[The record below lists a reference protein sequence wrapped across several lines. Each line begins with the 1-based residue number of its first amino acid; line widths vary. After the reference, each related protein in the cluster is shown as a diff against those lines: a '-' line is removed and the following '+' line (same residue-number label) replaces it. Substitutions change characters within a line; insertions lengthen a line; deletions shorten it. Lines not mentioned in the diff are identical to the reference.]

1 MTHITYP
8 AQMDCGNGTPMWRA
22 LELAWDAY
30 CAGSFPVGAVLTD
43 PDGVIVAEGRNH
55 AGESIAP
62 DGLMRGTVIA
72 HAEMSV
78 LAQLPQSD
86 YADYTLWTTLEPC
99 LLCQAA
105 ATMSHI
111 GHVRYLAPDSICDGL
126 DALPSINA
134 HAKRR
139 YPEIVGPG
147 VGAEATFASVLPMA
161 VLASSFRYGFAVG
174 HYVAWSP
181 AAAAAALRI
190 VDDGLW
196 PSRDLGL
203 NAAID
208 HVAALGNL
216 TATD

>member
-1 MTHITYP
+1 MR
-8 AQMDCGNGTPMWRA
+8 RA
-22 LELAWDAY
+22 LELAWNAY
-30 CAGSFPVGAVLTD
+30 CAGSFPVGAVLTE
-43 PDGVIVAEGRNH
+43 PAGAIVAEGRNH
-55 AGESIAP
+55 AGESTAP

-86 YADYTLWTTLEPC
+86 YADFTLWTTLEPC

-126 DALPSINA
+126 DALPSINT

-147 VGAEATFASVLPMA
+147 FGAEATFAAVLPM
-161 VLASSFRYGFAVG
+161 LASSFRYGSAVG
-174 HYVAWSP
+174 HYVASSP
-181 AAAAAALRI
+181 AAAAVALRI

-208 HVAALGNL
+208 HVAALGNS
-216 TATD
+216 ATTD

>member
-1 MTHITYP
+1 
-8 AQMDCGNGTPMWRA
+8 
-22 LELAWDAY
+22 
-30 CAGSFPVGAVLTD
+30 
-43 PDGVIVAEGRNH
+43 
-55 AGESIAP
+55 
-62 DGLMRGTVIA
+62 
-72 HAEMSV
+72 
-78 LAQLPQSD
+78 
-86 YADYTLWTTLEPC
+86 
-99 LLCQAA
+99 
-105 ATMSHI
+105 MSHV

-147 VGAEATFASVLPMA
+147 VGAEATFAAVLPMA
-161 VLASSFRYGFAVG
+161 VLASSFRYGFAIS
-174 HYVAWSP
+174 HYVEWSS
-181 AAAAAALRI
+181 AAAATALRI

-216 TATD
+216 TATDSLTLSVVRKVKENNGTRLAG